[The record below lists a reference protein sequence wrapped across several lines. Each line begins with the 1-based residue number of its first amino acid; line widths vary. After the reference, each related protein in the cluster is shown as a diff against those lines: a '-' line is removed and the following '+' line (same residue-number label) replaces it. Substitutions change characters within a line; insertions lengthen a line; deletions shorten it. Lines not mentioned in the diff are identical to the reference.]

1 VAQEPASMFIISA
14 IAELQKNVWV
24 DVTKRLE
31 VGREFRCM
39 VRNSQPLS
47 ESINLPWTNVHWEH
61 DV

>member
-1 VAQEPASMFIISA
+1 MFIISA
-14 IAELQKNVWV
+14 NAELQKNVWV